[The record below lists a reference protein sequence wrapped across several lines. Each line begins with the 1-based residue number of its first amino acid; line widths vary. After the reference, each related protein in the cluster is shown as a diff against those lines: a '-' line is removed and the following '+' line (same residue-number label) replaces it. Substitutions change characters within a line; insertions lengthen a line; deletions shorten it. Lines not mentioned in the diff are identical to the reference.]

1 MQKKVCPYDFEEKS
15 PTLFDTEERLKN
27 VSSSFENEP
36 SSFAKSLKPVGQKV
50 LYTKKESFLKLLEI
64 QELALSISPKPD
76 FTAALR
82 AEELKGKLFGLYQDK
97 KSEDQLTEMLKFSPK
112 AVVEWV

>member
-15 PTLFDTEERLKN
+15 PTLFNTDEQLKN
-27 VSSSFENEP
+27 VSSFENER
-36 SSFAKSLKPVGQKV
+36 SSFAKSLKPVGQKI

-112 AVVEWV
+112 AVVEWI